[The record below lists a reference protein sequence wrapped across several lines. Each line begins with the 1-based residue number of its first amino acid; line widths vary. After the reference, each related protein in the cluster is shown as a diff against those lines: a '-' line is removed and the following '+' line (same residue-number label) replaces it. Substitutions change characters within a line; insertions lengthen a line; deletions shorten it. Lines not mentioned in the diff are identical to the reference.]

1 MKAVFFYMVFFI
13 YLNINAQDKILS
25 WDVFHPIKKEWIKID
40 GYKSIQAVL
49 IDLGELPNPFYG
61 ENEKLFNWI
70 EDYQWEYRSEFNYR
84 LSSVNSST
92 RLNFELV
99 DTYSSIYLNDSL
111 ILETDNFFRPYSVD
125 ITKYLK
131 EGKNKLKA
139 IFTPPVLYH
148 KERYQTEKFHYPAPN
163 DLAEI
168 SIAPLTRKPQ
178 YQFGWDWAPRIN
190 TLGFLKPVSLIEDYK
205 NSIVNKQVQ
214 TIKIDQDTA
223 LLAFKFQFS
232 DKIDTNSFQLN
243 CVDFKIDNGLKF
255 ENDKTVSFKMKI
267 PDPKLWWP
275 KGYGSQNLY
284 DIRFIIDDN
293 FSLNQKNISVRF
305 GIRTVDLVTNQ
316 DKWGTSY
323 YFKINDKPIF
333 CKGGDYI
340 PQDILPSRVSN
351 QAIEKMIQAMV
362 DADFNTVR
370 VWGGGYYPDDY
381 FYERCDELGLMVWQD
396 LMFACSMYP
405 GDSSFLKSVSEEFD
419 YQLPRI
425 LNHPSVIL
433 INGNNEVDVAWKNW
447 GFQLKYGIYGKDA
460 STIEKSYD
468 TLFKVLAPS
477 KVDFYGL
484 GKVRYIHTSPLSNWG
499 KDEYF
504 NHGTMHYWGV
514 WHGKDPIED
523 FGIKSGRFNAEYGFQ
538 SFPELATILK
548 FSDSSMMDLNSSV
561 MKHHQK
567 SYVGNGMIKKHS
579 DLLYG
584 KTDDFKQFIY
594 FSQLTQSKAVE
605 IAIAGHRTSMPKCMG
620 TLYWQVNDCWPGPTW
635 SSIDYY
641 GNWKAL
647 HYKVRQSYQD
657 VVVLEKTEKI
667 GEEGYVLVYNLPDSA
682 DVSCHFEVKNLVG
695 DILLISDS
703 VYNLKPFETKEII
716 KKSYFLDSIIDSG
729 LNFTFEIKV
738 NGKIYKSNF
747 SSLELN
753 RIKPEKESF
762 KYAIE
767 DNKLTK
773 EVILTIE
780 NSLFLKDFW
789 ITYPEIQIFT
799 EENFIDLLPGK
810 HQFKIKTL
818 DNQSLNIEGFE
829 FYWR

>member
-1 MKAVFFYMVFFI
+1 
-13 YLNINAQDKILS
+13 
-25 WDVFHPIKKEWIKID
+25 H
-40 GYKSIQAVL
+40 
-49 IDLGELPNPFYG
+49 
-61 ENEKLFNWI
+61 
-70 EDYQWEYRSEFNYR
+70 WEYRSVFNHH
-84 LSSVNSST
+84 LTSVNT
-92 RLNFELV
+92 KTQLNFELV
-99 DTYSSIYLNDSL
+99 DTYASIYLNDSL
-111 ILETDNFFRPYSVD
+111 ILTTNNFFRPYSVD

-131 EGKNKLKA
+131 EGRNELKA

-148 KERYQTEKFHYPAPN
+148 YERYKKERFHYPAPN

-178 YQFGWDWAPRIN
+178 YHFGWDWAPRIN
-190 TLGFLKPVSLIEDYK
+190 TLGFLKPVRLIEDNK

-214 TIKIDQDTA
+214 TLKIAQDTA
-223 LLAFKFQFS
+223 LLAFKFRFS
-232 DKIDTNSFQLN
+232 YKIDTKSFQLN
-243 CVDFKIDNGLKF
+243 CVDFMADISDLKF
-255 ENDKTVSFKMKI
+255 DNDKTVSFKMKI
-267 PDPKLWWP
+267 PNPRLWWP

-284 DIRFIIDDN
+284 DIRFIVDDN
-293 FSLNQKNISVRF
+293 FSLNQKSVSVRF
-305 GIRTVDLVTNQ
+305 GIRTAELVTNQ

-323 YFKINDKPIF
+323 YFKINNKPIF

-340 PQDILPSRVSN
+340 PQDILHSRVSN

-362 DADFNTVR
+362 DANFNTVR

-425 LNHPSVIL
+425 LTHPSVIL

-447 GFQLKYGIYGKDA
+447 GFQLKYGIYGADA
-460 STIEKSYD
+460 STVEKAYD
-468 TLFKVLAPS
+468 TLFKRLAPS
-477 KVDFYGL
+477 KVGSYGL
-484 GKVRYIHTSPLSNWG
+484 GKVSYIHTSPTSNWG
-499 KDEYF
+499 KDDYF
-504 NHGTMHYWGV
+504 NHGSMHYWGV

-605 IAIAGHRTSMPKCMG
+605 IAIAGHRTNMPKCMG

-667 GEEGYVLVYNLPDSA
+667 GEEQYILVYNLPDSA
-682 DVSCHFEVKNLVG
+682 NVSCHFEVKNLVG
-695 DILLISDS
+695 ETILNSDS
-703 VYNLKPFETKEII
+703 VYNLKPFDSKVII
-716 KKSYFLDSIIDSG
+716 NKSFFLDYTIDDG
-729 LNFTFEIKV
+729 LYFAFEINV
-738 NGKIYKSNF
+738 NDKIYKSNF
-747 SSLELN
+747 SSLDKN
-753 RIKPEKESF
+753 RTKPAEESF
-762 KYAIE
+762 NYFLKKYNE
-767 DNKLTK
+767 TNEL
-773 EVILTIE
+773 ILTIE

-810 HQFKIKTL
+810 HQFKIKPS
-818 DNQSLNIEGFE
+818 DNQPLNLEGFE